1 MLLDMFEPEEVVVVQ
16 NDEGAS
22 TFTRLDKSDLG
33 EWLGDYSLGELWEKN
48 EIGGR
53 PGGNLHE

>member
-16 NDEGAS
+16 YDGGAS
-22 TFTRLDKSDLG
+22 TFARLDTKDLS
-33 EWLGDYSLGELWEKN
+33 EWLKEFSLGELWEKN

-53 PGGNLHE
+53 PGGR

>member
-16 NDEGAS
+16 NDEDAS
-22 TFTRLDKSDLG
+22 TFSRLDKSDLG
-33 EWLGDYSLGELWEKN
+33 EWLEDYSLGELWEKN

-53 PGGNLHE
+53 PSGE